1 MRIAACTLAILL
13 ACGPAIAAET
23 PVCPPEGSGG
33 DLSSNRLKNRWVEP
47 KDYQEKTVGDI
58 LVTLPVTLYTP
69 KSRTAF
75 REKHFEVIE
84 ANEYKGI
91 ALVGH
96 VVDATQARPHLANCE
111 SKKRRDIELRL
122 TQEQP
127 ASPTDGKRLRGQAMI
142 AAVTPWAQDNHPE
155 WTLKAF
161 EKLAKAGAKVRV
173 SGWMFYNAE
182 PQEELMQLRGTMW
195 EIHPVTKIEV
205 WKDGGWVSL

>member
-1 MRIAACTLAILL
+1 MRFAAFTLSIFF
-13 ACGPAIAAET
+13 ACGGAVATEQPA
-23 PVCPPEGSGG
+23 CPPEGSGG
-33 DLSSNRLKNRWVEP
+33 DLSTNRLKNRWVEP

-96 VVDATQARPHLANCE
+96 VVDASRAKPHVANCE

-122 TQEQP
+122 VEERPTSP
-127 ASPTDGKRLRGQAMI
+127 ADGKRLRGQSMV
-142 AAVTPWAQDNHPE
+142 AAVTPWGQDNHPA
-155 WTLKAF
+155 WNLKAL
-161 EKLAKAGAKVRV
+161 EKLAKTGAKLRV

-205 WKDGGWVSL
+205 WKDGDWVSL